1 MMNNAGARLA
11 RRTGGFGVITT
22 SFNVP
27 RLWSG
32 AFIQTAARSVGAR
45 QGRKVSDKSEA
56 SSVLETY
63 DCKLVIERKWILVHL
78 WINLNGIVKVCN
90 NMLFPCVVSG
100 VFFRTLGFSF
110 CCKIEL
116 PTIYGW
122 TILNEDGGFFWGVF
136 LWNWGRVGLKKNNN
150 NKYVWQ
156 ELALNTT
163 GSPEHVALWA
173 ACRCPCLPSL
183 QSEKHRPGALC

>member
-32 AFIQTAARSVGAR
+32 AFIQTASRSVGAR

-56 SSVLETY
+56 SSVLKTY
-63 DCKLVIERKWILVHL
+63 YCKLVIERKLILVNL
-78 WINLNGIVKVCN
+78 WINLNRIVKVCN
-90 NMLFPCVVSG
+90 NMLFPCVVSDFFFG
-100 VFFRTLGFSF
+100 LWVFLFVAKSSF
-110 CCKIEL
+110 Q
-116 PTIYGW
+116 PFWDGQSW
-122 TILNEDGGFFWGVF
+122 TKMEFFLFF
-136 LWNWGRVGLKKNNN
+136 LWNWGGVGLKKKKNN

-163 GSPEHVALWA
+163 GSPEHVALLA

>member
-32 AFIQTAARSVGAR
+32 AFIQTASRSVGAR

-56 SSVLETY
+56 SSVLKTY
-63 DCKLVIERKWILVHL
+63 YCKLVIERKLILVNL
-78 WINLNGIVKVCN
+78 WINLNRIVKVCN
-90 NMLFPCVVSG
+90 NMLFPCVVSD
-100 VFFRTLGFSF
+100 VFFWTLGFSF

-116 PTIYGW
+116 PTIFGW
-122 TILNEDGGFFWGVF
+122 KILSEDGVFFVF
-136 LWNWGRVGLKKNNN
+136 SL
-150 NKYVWQ
+150 
-156 ELALNTT
+156 ELRWRWIKGKTT
-163 GSPEHVALWA
+163 TNMFGTSWPWTQLEA
-173 ACRCPCLPSL
+173 
-183 QSEKHRPGALC
+183 QSTWHF